1 MSVFQSAGLVRSARL
16 LAEATARTDSV
27 EELVAFVTAT
37 LLVGAA
43 AIESVAMEAAY
54 FINPSLLKS
63 KRFIRLTHLFNRG
76 NIKV

>member
-27 EELVAFVTAT
+27 EELVAFATAT

-54 FINPSLLKS
+54 SINPSLLKS
-63 KRFIRLTHLFNRG
+63 KRFVRLTHRFNRG